1 MNTARHSAPASTPTI
16 ESGSADSALHDS
28 RTSLVK
34 LYLTR
39 GVLAMAWAAAF
50 AQAHQ
55 TNELGK
61 ALGASAIVL
70 LVAYPLLDAV
80 SSAIDYRSAPDRVTV
95 FNAALSTLTAI
106 GLGIAGATNG
116 TRATLA
122 VFGAWAVVSG
132 AAQFAVG
139 LRRRGPELGK
149 QIPTLISGGL
159 SFIVGIFYAA
169 QAAGHKPSLS
179 VLSVYATGGGIFFI
193 VQAGLLAWKAR
204 WGTVQP
210 V

>member
-1 MNTARHSAPASTPTI
+1 MNTT
-16 ESGSADSALHDS
+16 ADSGRSPL
-28 RTSLVK
+28 TK

-39 GVLAMAWAAAF
+39 GVLAVAWAAAF
-50 AQAHQ
+50 AQADKNTDIHAK
-55 TNELGK
+55 LGT
-61 ALGASAIVL
+61 AAIVL
-70 LVAYPLLDAV
+70 LIAYPLLDAV
-80 SSAIDYRSAPDRVTV
+80 SSAIDYRSVPDRITA
-95 FNAALSTLTAI
+95 FNGILSTATAI

-122 VFGAWAVVSG
+122 VFGAWAAVSG

-159 SFIVGIFYAA
+159 SFLVGIFYAA

-179 VLSVYATGGGIFFI
+179 VLAVYATGGGVFFI

-204 WGTVQP
+204 RSTVQP

>member
-1 MNTARHSAPASTPTI
+1 MNTT
-16 ESGSADSALHDS
+16 ADSGRRPL
-28 RTSLVK
+28 TK

-39 GVLAMAWAAAF
+39 GVLAVAWAAAF
-50 AQAHQ
+50 AQADK
-55 TNELGK
+55 NSELDK
-61 ALGASAIVL
+61 ALGATAIVL
-70 LVAYPLLDAV
+70 LIAYPLLDAV
-80 SSAIDYRSAPDRVTV
+80 SSAIDHRSVPDRVTA
-95 FNAALSTLTAI
+95 FNGILSTAAAI
-106 GLGIAGATNG
+106 GVGIAGATNG

-139 LRRRGPELGK
+139 LRRRGPVLGK
-149 QIPTLISGGL
+149 QVPTLISGGL

-179 VLSVYATGGGIFFI
+179 VLSVYATGGGVFFI
-193 VQAGLLAWKAR
+193 VQAGLLAWRAR
-204 WGTVQP
+204 RGMVQP